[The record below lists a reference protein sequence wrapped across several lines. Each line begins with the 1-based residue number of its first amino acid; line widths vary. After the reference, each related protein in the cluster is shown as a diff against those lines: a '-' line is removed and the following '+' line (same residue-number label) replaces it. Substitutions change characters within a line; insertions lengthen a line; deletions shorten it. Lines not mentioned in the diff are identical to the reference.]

1 MFRLLLPSPGENE
14 ESNSDSDFGSGN
26 DLAIREP
33 STTFTFHCLSLLLL
47 PASSPLGPK
56 HKEPSPDLIATTSS
70 QRPTKRYKPAAT
82 EEELDALEP
91 EACKKLR
98 KLIKRHEHCFTVRKV
113 VWDFATSPL
122 EQQKVIPHV
131 QDYNI
136 QGAAMREAKKSAT
149 NQDEPSKA
157 PAFELPEAREY
168 SLEEILDPTM
178 QMHLVD
184 WDGVPAPLVNEDC
197 YVFALLGGHP
207 NDPGWKS
214 EVADPAAAAM
224 EAAAEKMYGQAF
236 YGVYRAKSA
245 PSTLLA
251 MKPFQCLAGYINN
264 PSLPRNF
271 NEFISV
277 FATATFNFGL
287 RTIMLPH
294 LDFVNLAWGWCS
306 IVTLGNFK
314 PDKGG
319 HLILWDLCLIIGFP
333 PGSTIFIPSA
343 ILRHSNVPIQQG

>member
-1 MFRLLLPSPGENE
+1 MGL
-14 ESNSDSDFGSGN
+14 
-26 DLAIREP
+26 
-33 STTFTFHCLSLLLL
+33 
-47 PASSPLGPK
+47 
-56 HKEPSPDLIATTSS
+56 
-70 QRPTKRYKPAAT
+70 
-82 EEELDALEP
+82 
-91 EACKKLR
+91 
-98 KLIKRHEHCFTVRKV
+98 
-113 VWDFATSPL
+113 
-122 EQQKVIPHV
+122 

-136 QGAAMREAKKSAT
+136 QGAATREAKKSAT

-236 YGVYRAKSA
+236 YGVY
-245 PSTLLA
+245 P
-251 MKPFQCLAGYINN
+251 
-264 PSLPRNF
+264 
-271 NEFISV
+271 
-277 FATATFNFGL
+277 
-287 RTIMLPH
+287 
-294 LDFVNLAWGWCS
+294 WGWCS

-319 HLILWDLCLIIGFP
+319 HLILWDLCLIIGSP